1 MAGAA
6 SAAGNSK
13 TSKSGTS
20 PASTRWISGISS
32 DSFCVDPWV
41 ADLAWTSAEVRLE
54 NERAKKSGAQRVP
67 EPA

>member
-1 MAGAA
+1 MAGAS
-6 SAAGNSK
+6 SATDMSE

-20 PASTRWISGISS
+20 PATSRWISGISS

-54 NERAKKSGAQRVP
+54 DERAKKSGTKRVL
-67 EPA
+67 EAA